1 MKKTV
6 SLLLALALCL
16 GLTVPALAAPGFTDV
31 PADHWGCARIGQAAG
46 KGWVKGMGG
55 GRFEPNGQVTYAQF
69 ATMLDQAFFKD
80 EVDAYGATDPWYTR
94 FCEIAGEKGLFNGT
108 FAQDYA
114 AMDSYADVPVNRYDM
129 AQMVYNAM
137 KAKDML
143 GTVDISA
150 AKASTADWD
159 AIPIQYRVAVA
170 VCKDAKIINGMDK
183 QGTFAGGGNMTRAQ
197 ACVVLIGLDS
207 YIAGQPEKPVEPEK
221 PAEPEKP
228 PVGARSPFAFKD
240 GENVQQMMDRL
251 NKEAPA
257 YKEGYLTNGKPIT
270 EANIKEMLDAAKESM
285 PDYTPWGPDD
295 STRYATL
302 FIPGYSWHG
311 GCGSFAIGLSD
322 YIFGKEAPVKVH
334 QDFDQIKVG
343 DVIWMK
349 DSATGYNHIVLVTD
363 VSELSDNYFGYTN
376 GNTSGMVGW
385 DFGSDMNRWSD
396 TRKAETYIYTRY

>member
-16 GLTVPALAAPGFTDV
+16 GLTVPALAAPSFTDV

-46 KGWVKGMGG
+46 RGWVKGMGG
-55 GRFEPNGQVTYAQF
+55 GRFGPDRQVTCAQF
-69 ATMLDQAFFKD
+69 ATMLCQAFFKD
-80 EVDAYGATDPWYTR
+80 EAGGYSAAGPWYARYCTA
-94 FCEIAGEKGLFNGT
+94 AGELGLFEGT
-108 FAQDYA
+108 AAGDYA

-257 YKEGYLTNGKPIT
+257 YTEGYLTNGKPIT

-295 STRYATL
+295 STRYVTSL
-302 FIPGYSWHG
+302 FPGYAGGG
-311 GCGSFAIGLSD
+311 GCTSFSAGLSD
-322 YIFGKEAPVKVH
+322 YIFGKDAPVTKH
-334 QDFDQIKVG
+334 QNFDQLKVG
-343 DVIWMK
+343 DIVWMS
-349 DSATGYNHIVLVTD
+349 DSSTGYEHMVLVTD
-363 VSELSDNYFGYTN
+363 VSEIGEGFFVKTE
-376 GNTSGMVGW
+376 GNTNRVVRWGTNTN
-385 DFGSDMNRWSD
+385 MNRWSD
-396 TRKAETYIYTRY
+396 TQKAETYIYTRY

>member
-80 EVDAYGATDPWYTR
+80 EVDAYGVTDPWYTR
-94 FCEIAGEKGLFNGT
+94 FCEIAGEKGLFEGT
-108 FAQDYA
+108 AAGDYA
-114 AMDSYADVPVNRYDM
+114 AMDSYANVPVNRYDM

-257 YKEGYLTNGKPIT
+257 YKEGCLTNGKPIT

-285 PDYTPWGPDD
+285 PDYTPWGPDS
-295 STRYATL
+295 STHYTT
-302 FIPGYSWHG
+302 FFFPGYGGTG
-311 GCGSFAIGLSD
+311 GCDSFGAGLSD
-322 YIFGKEAPVKVH
+322 YIFGKDAPVTEH
-334 QDFDQIKVG
+334 QDFDNIKVG
-343 DVIWMK
+343 DVIHMK
-349 DSATGYNHIVLVTD
+349 DSSTGYEHTVLVTD